1 MTPTAEKF
9 FALLRYSIG
18 EQQEPPTM
26 RDDEWEA
33 VNVMAAEQS
42 LTGVLCQ
49 GVIKMSAVVSLS
61 DEVRLTWFLQAEQ
74 IADANKRMNAASVKV
89 AKRLQKD
96 GYDCCVLKG
105 QGNALMYPN
114 PLARIP
120 GDIDIWTVGDI
131 PSIIKLGKKTNPE
144 AQPMYHHI
152 DFAPIGD
159 IPVEVHYRPAFMNS
173 LIRNSRLQRW
183 FSEQAEEQCAH
194 QVELPDGAGS
204 IPVPTDA
211 FNRIYQMAHIS
222 KHILHEGIG
231 LRQILDYYYLLKRGF
246 SREERL
252 HDELLLRNFGLY
264 DVATAVMYVL
274 KEALGASEDMLLV
287 PVDERRG
294 RFLLN
299 EMLLAGN
306 FGHFDQR
313 LANSHSQLSKN
324 MQRLKRDWRFL
335 SYFPSECL
343 WEPVFRWYH
352 FFWRLRHH

>member
-9 FALLRYSIG
+9 FSLLRYSLG
-18 EQQEPPTM
+18 EQQEPPIIA
-26 RDDEWEA
+26 DDEWEA

-49 GVIKMSAVVSLS
+49 GVIRMSAAVSLS
-61 DEVRLTWFLQAEQ
+61 DEVRLTWLLQTGQ
-74 IADANKRMNAASVKV
+74 IAEVNRQTNAACAKV
-89 AKRLQKD
+89 VKRLQRE

-105 QGNALMYPN
+105 QGNALIYPN
-114 PLARIP
+114 PMARIP
-120 GDIDIWTVGDI
+120 GDIDIWVRGDI
-131 PSIIKLGKKTNPE
+131 PSIIKLGRQTNPE
-144 AQPMYHHI
+144 AKPMYHHI
-152 DFAPIGD
+152 DFQSVGD
-159 IPVEVHYRPAFMNS
+159 IPVEVHYRPAFMNN
-173 LIRNSRLQRW
+173 LIRNRRLQGW
-183 FSEQAEEQCAH
+183 FSEQAAEQCAH
-194 QVELPDGAGS
+194 LVALPDSAGT

-211 FNRIYQMAHIS
+211 FNRIYQVAHIS

-231 LRQILDYYYLLKRGF
+231 LRQIIDYYYLLKRGF

-252 HDELLLRNFGLY
+252 HDEQMLRDFGLY

-287 PVDERRG
+287 TADARRG
-294 RFLLN
+294 RFLLD

-313 LANSHSQLSKN
+313 LANTHSQLAKN
-324 MQRLKRDWRFL
+324 VQRLKRDGRFF

-352 FFWRLRHH
+352 FFWRIRHR